1 VPVDPEMIALR
12 QQVAALGATVQRLAD
27 AAEIAALIASYGP
40 AVDCGA
46 SAAAAALWSEEGAY
60 DLGPL
65 GTARGQAQIAAL
77 FDGDMHRSLIAG
89 GAAHLLGPPQIEVE
103 GDTAT
108 AVGHSCV
115 ARWSGDRFE
124 LFRVAANRWRL
135 VRTSKGWRVASRE
148 NRLLNGSTEA
158 QSLLDIAGKGR
169 AESGAAS

>member
-1 VPVDPEMIALR
+1 MSVDPEMIALR

-135 VRTSKGWRVASRE
+135 VRTSNGWRVASRE

-158 QSLLDIAGKGR
+158 RSLLDIAGKGR